1 MAYCKNCGKEL
12 ESDAKFC
19 ARCGTATGQDVHSEN
34 TKRKFVYEGEI
45 RKCPNCGEIINSFI
59 SICPAC
65 GFELNSKRVSSV
77 LQDFI
82 KEINECER
90 TIANNSE
97 TGKTGWTSWS
107 KGKRTW
113 WVILNIFFVCI
124 PLAIYVALP
133 LLLVKSSPK
142 LTKEEKKMASLIEN
156 FPFPNDR
163 ESILSVL
170 IFAKEKIDFI
180 SKETINRKNAYWMR
194 LWCAK
199 AEQLKKKADMLFP
212 DDSIVKESYAEITS
226 DEAHVNKILKV
237 KAIIG
242 LVILIIATVF
252 LVIRYGKTSRDVVD
266 DTDYSAT
273 FEWQTNGLFA
283 LLPEPL
289 TNNGHIVWELE
300 EQIYIELYN
309 ISSENFESYVKECRD
324 VGFTVDVTKNDT
336 IFYASDNKG
345 YGLSIFYDDD
355 TNVMKVYVDSYD
367 IADEN
372 SENSSENQNNDG
384 QNEQSSGE
392 TDNLFENNEVKTLD
406 IKNFSME
413 IPDYYVEEG
422 SKNEYLQFY
431 AEKGDK
437 VVMLSIAYPEETD
450 DDYDVSF
457 DGLSADNENM
467 IKAVGG
473 MFTDGDVFD
482 NEEFETEYGI
492 KGILY
497 QFTYNQKFDWFTKID
512 GSGYCFCFPSEDDRR
527 WFYVVLLHTN
537 NVASDDYK
545 DDYMS
550 LISSIKEKP

>member
-19 ARCGTATGQDVHSEN
+19 AGCGTATGQDVHSEN

-90 TIANNSE
+90 TIANNLE

-163 ESILSVL
+163 ESILSAL

-283 LLPEPL
+283 LLPEPT

-300 EQIYIELYN
+300 EQIYVELYN

-324 VGFTVDVTKNDT
+324 VGFSVDVTKNDT
-336 IFYASDNKG
+336 IFYASDKKG

-392 TDNLFENNEVKTLD
+392 TDNLFEDNEVKTLD